1 MACPGC
7 SCGMAQ
13 IEAARR
19 IDKVEVRP
27 IDPTKIMDDNNVMV
41 IINGAKIINPK
52 SIEVKI
58 KEGQRGGIVKIEMF
72 ADISVAESIV
82 TDTEIGGPDGSKA

>member
-1 MACPGC
+1 MACQNC

-13 IEAARR
+13 LELARR
-19 IDKVEVRP
+19 VDRVEVRP
-27 IDPTKIMDDNNVMV
+27 IDPTRIMDNDNVMV
-41 IINGAKIINPK
+41 IINGTKIINPK

-72 ADISVAESIV
+72 ADVSVAESIV
-82 TDTEIGGPDGSKA
+82 TNTEIQGDSSGR